1 MASKFRQRDIIGILQ
16 NGTHLIWF
24 HLFTRIFGMLAND
37 AGRAHQIHA
46 PPNSN
51 PFKTVSV
58 HYFNSP
64 EKSPTMKREREI
76 EMVNQQTHGMAGR
89 LEHLIT

>member
-37 AGRAHQIHA
+37 AGRTQIHA

-58 HYFNSP
+58 HYFDSL
-64 EKSPTMKREREI
+64 EKSPTMKRDGGI
-76 EMVNQQTHGMAGR
+76 EMVNQQPRGMVNCWS
-89 LEHLIT
+89 T